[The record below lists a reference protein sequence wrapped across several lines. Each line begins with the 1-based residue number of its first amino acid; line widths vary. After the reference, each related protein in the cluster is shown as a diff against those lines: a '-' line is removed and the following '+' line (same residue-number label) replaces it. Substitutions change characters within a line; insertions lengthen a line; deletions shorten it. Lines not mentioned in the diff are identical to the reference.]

1 MLCFPAARP
10 DVFNAHRK
18 LETSSNCRRHAKIDA
33 HIAGALPQLWGGSGT
48 VFGAALRSRRRRE
61 KASAPDDDRS
71 VPRYGPGAHRNCRQ
85 PLPMIVNDNRD
96 SDICGSRDSDTS
108 GVSLS
113 PTGLGAGHRTRGL
126 MNRPQPVFEAPSAG
140 PPSDGRRCPSAQVHP
155 ACLRHRHILKPHTF
169 RCNEGRRKDLPGG
182 QSTAAWTQSANSSMR
197 ISVGRS
203 VCQARRM
210 AAVTSLRLCGSA
222 TAMP

>member
-10 DVFNAHRK
+10 DVFNVHRK
-18 LETSSNCRRHAKIDA
+18 PETSSNCRRHAKIDA

-48 VFGAALRSRRRRE
+48 VFGAALRSRRRRRRLQRRTMI
-61 KASAPDDDRS
+61 AAFRGA
-71 VPRYGPGAHRNCRQ
+71 VRGAHRNCQQ
-85 PLPMIVNDNRD
+85 PLPMVVIDNRD
-96 SDICGSRDSDTS
+96 SDMCGSRESNTS

-113 PTGLGAGHRTRGL
+113 PTGLGAGRRTRGL

-140 PPSDGRRCPSAQVHP
+140 PPSDGMRCPSAQMHP
-155 ACLRHRHILKPHTF
+155 ACLRHRHFLKPHTF
-169 RCNEGRRKDLPGG
+169 QCNEGRRKDVPGV